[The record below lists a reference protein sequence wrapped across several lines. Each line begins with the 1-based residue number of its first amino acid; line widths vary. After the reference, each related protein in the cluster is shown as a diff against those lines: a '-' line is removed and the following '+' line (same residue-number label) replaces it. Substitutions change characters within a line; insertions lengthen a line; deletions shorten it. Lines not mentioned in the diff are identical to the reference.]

1 MFHLKL
7 TITILVFIS
16 LEIKCDQSKTYYIK
30 NNNFLLK
37 LQNRINLTSI
47 ENQLTNRLKFY
58 SIRMHPLMQKIRKL
72 PSIYRILK
80 LKQKNH
86 PLNKLHI
93 PPFIVPPVI
102 KHPIHPTAKNQPI
115 LVKLQGLRAQ
125 FPPVLEF
132 ILQKIQRYFSVY
144 VYEDL
149 SRPPVWDQPPVYEPF
164 PNLDNVTGILP
175 NISDPI
181 ILNIDN
187 KYPTNITIIGNNAT
201 ILNEIKNITLESVES
216 MTSNVSVSTV
226 VSLVSNAQNIEP
238 NLVEE
243 ISSEPKPEQAA
254 DSVVHMMGEK
264 LNIIAYISNGK
275 MEANNISVIKTEP

>member
-1 MFHLKL
+1 MFYLKL

-16 LEIKCDQSKTYYIK
+16 LEIKSDQSKTYYIK

-37 LQNRINLTSI
+37 LQNRINLTNI
-47 ENQLTNRLKFY
+47 DNQLTSRLKFY
-58 SIRMHPLMQKIRKL
+58 SIRMHPLIQKIRKL

-86 PLNKLHI
+86 PLKKLHI

-102 KHPIHPTAKNQPI
+102 KHPIHPTSKNQPI

-149 SRPPVWDQPPVYEPF
+149 SRPPVWDHPPIYEPF
-164 PNLDNVTGILP
+164 PNLEDVNVTGILP

-187 KYPTNITIIGNNAT
+187 QYPTNITIIGNNAT

-216 MTSNVSVSTV
+216 MTSNVSVSTI
-226 VSLVSNAQNIEP
+226 VSLGSNTQNIEP

-243 ISSEPKPEQAA
+243 ISNQPKPEP
-254 DSVVHMMGEK
+254 SVVHAMGEK